1 MATSLERTISNK
13 DNDYTVELLLTL
25 HNVDNEVPDKTEEI
39 TLDGKGG
46 NVREYKP
53 TPDNWA
59 LSRIQVLNKNNVY
72 EDYTLGQPIEI
83 EDNGPHNV
91 WVKNVV
97 HHSGQYSNFI
107 KSATIDDQQ

>member
-1 MATSLERTISNK
+1 MPTSLDRTIDNRP
-13 DNDYTVELLLTL
+13 NDYQVKVLLTL
-25 HNVDNEVPDKTEEI
+25 QDLDNDVPDNPVII
-39 TLDGKGG
+39 TLDGKTGL
-46 NVREYKP
+46 Y
-53 TPDNWA
+53 TATDSCA
-59 LSRIQVLNKNNVY
+59 LSRIQILNKNNVY

-83 EDNGPHNV
+83 EDNGPQNV